1 MYQQEIQFFWPLTE
15 QIPLELDFTECD
27 TRRTVASRVD
37 TCYNVTFGF
46 GQGALTTTVINT
58 SGIEIKSGT
67 ITIKDDKMPWYR
79 KVMFKLMGF
88 KW

>member
-15 QIPLELDFTECD
+15 QIPLELDFTDCD
-27 TRRTVASRVD
+27 TRRSITTSVN
-37 TCYNVTFGF
+37 TGYGLYNFAACAVTTSVVN
-46 GQGALTTTVINT
+46 TT
-58 SGIEIKSGT
+58 GLEIRSGT